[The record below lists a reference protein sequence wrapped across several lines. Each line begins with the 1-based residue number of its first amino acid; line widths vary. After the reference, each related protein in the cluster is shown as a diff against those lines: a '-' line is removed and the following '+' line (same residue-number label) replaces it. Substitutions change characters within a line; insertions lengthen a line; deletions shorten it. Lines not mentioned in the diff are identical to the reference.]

1 MKKTV
6 TILVLTLF
14 VALTTTSCTVF
25 VKRTGKPVKV
35 EEKKDNGLHKGQI
48 KQEENKQK

>member
-1 MKKTV
+1 MKKTL
-6 TILVLTLF
+6 TILLLTLF
-14 VALTTTSCTVF
+14 VAVSTTSCSVF
-25 VKRTGKPVKV
+25 VKRTGKPMKV